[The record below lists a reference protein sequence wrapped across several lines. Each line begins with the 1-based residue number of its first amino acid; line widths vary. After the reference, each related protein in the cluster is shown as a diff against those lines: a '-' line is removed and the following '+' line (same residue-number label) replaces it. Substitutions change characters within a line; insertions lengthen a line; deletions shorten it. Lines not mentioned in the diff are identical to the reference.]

1 MVRNRSKGKDPIE
14 VRELSREAIDRGIE
28 KIRRRIAE
36 IMKLKDDRVSWDDG
50 RKNAVEVN
58 VRETVRNIFGSQ
70 SPEFREFEYF
80 YINAGN
86 FTGGSD
92 YEYNEMFVN
101 EGIPYSIAL
110 LEGLISRLEE
120 KREDLPDLAKNN
132 TANQAPQPSGTTR
145 RVFLVH
151 GHDEEAKQSVARFLE
166 KLQLEPVI
174 LQEQPNEGRTI
185 IEKFEKNADVEY
197 AIILL
202 TPDDI
207 GYPKDRPD
215 EAGSRARQ
223 NVILELGYFVGRLSR
238 KRVCALC
245 KGSVE
250 IPSDYHGVL
259 YLPMDDAD
267 GWKLKLAREI
277 KQSGLSI
284 DLNLAI

>member
-36 IMKLKDDRVSWDDG
+36 IMKLKDDRVPWDDG

-58 VRETVRNIFGSQ
+58 VRETVRDIFGSR
-70 SPEFREFEYF
+70 SPEFRDFEYF
-80 YINAGN
+80 SINTGN
-86 FTGGSD
+86 FTGGSE
-92 YEYNEMFVN
+92 YEYNQIFVN

-132 TANQAPQPSGTTR
+132 TANQVTQPSGTTR

-202 TPDDI
+202 TPDDV
-207 GYPKDRPD
+207 GYPKDKPD

>member
-14 VRELSREAIDRGIE
+14 VKELSREAVDRGIE
-28 KIRRRIAE
+28 KIQRRIAD
-36 IMKLKDDRVSWDDG
+36 IMKLKDDRVPSDDG

-58 VRETVRNIFGSQ
+58 VRETVRDVFGSQ
-70 SPEFREFEYF
+70 SPEFRNFEYF
-80 YINAGN
+80 SINTGN
-86 FTGGSD
+86 FIGGSE
-92 YEYNEMFVN
+92 YEYNQNFLN
-101 EGIPYSIAL
+101 DGIPYSIAL
-110 LEGLISRLEE
+110 LQGLISRLEE
-120 KREDLPDLAKNN
+120 KREDLSDLAKNK
-132 TANQAPQPSGTTR
+132 TANQVTQPSGTTR

-166 KLQLEPVI
+166 KLHLEPVI
-174 LQEQPNEGRTI
+174 LQEQPNEGRTT

-202 TPDDI
+202 TPDDV
-207 GYPKDRPD
+207 GYPKNKPE
-215 EAGSRARQ
+215 EARSRARQ

-259 YLPMDDAD
+259 YLAMDDAD
-267 GWKLKLAREI
+267 GWRLKLAREI

>member
-1 MVRNRSKGKDPIE
+1 MVRNRSKVKEPIE

-36 IMKLKDDRVSWDDG
+36 IMKLKDDRVPWDDG

-58 VRETVRNIFGSQ
+58 VRETVRDIFGSQ
-70 SPEFREFEYF
+70 SPEFHDFEYF
-80 YINAGN
+80 SINSGN
-86 FTGGSD
+86 FIGGSE
-92 YEYNEMFVN
+92 YEYNQMFLN

-110 LEGLISRLEE
+110 LDGLISRLEE
-120 KREDLPDLAKNN
+120 KREDLQDLAKNN
-132 TANQAPQPSGTTR
+132 TANQVTPPSAATR

-197 AIILL
+197 AVILL
-202 TPDDI
+202 TPDDV
-207 GYPKDRPD
+207 GYPKDKPD
-215 EAGSRARQ
+215 EPGSRARQ

-259 YLPMDDAD
+259 YLPMDGAD

-277 KQSGLSI
+277 KQSGLSV
-284 DLNLAI
+284 DLNLAV